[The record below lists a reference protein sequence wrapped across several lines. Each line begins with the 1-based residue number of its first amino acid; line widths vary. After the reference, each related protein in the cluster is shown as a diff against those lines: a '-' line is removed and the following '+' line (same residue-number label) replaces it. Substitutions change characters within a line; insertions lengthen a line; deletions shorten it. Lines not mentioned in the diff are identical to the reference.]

1 MVPDLSERNVEKIR
15 TATGQADA
23 LLLLSTCGTLDEARK
38 IARTLVDERLVSC
51 VNITRIDSIYRWKGQ
66 VEESEEHLLIMK
78 TRFSIYER
86 AENRIRALHSYE
98 LPEIIALKVEKG
110 YAPYL
115 DWVARNVCPHES
127 G

>member
-1 MVPDLSERNVEKIR
+1 MSVWNTKR
-15 TATGQADA
+15 TLASSNKTSF
-23 LLLLSTCGTLDEARK
+23 LLLLSTCGTAEEARK
-38 IARTLVDERLVSC
+38 IARTLVDERLAAC
-51 VNITRIDSIYRWKGQ
+51 VNITKIHSIYQWKDQ
-66 VEESEEHLLIMK
+66 IEEREEQLLIIK
-78 TRFSIYER
+78 TRSSIYEK

-115 DWVARNVCPHES
+115 DWIARNVCRLES